1 MARII
6 MLLVAVLTGTA
17 TSQLPEFAQQYRQR
31 MGGAIDALRQ
41 VMADFEA
48 DATGFGLSVDE
59 AITRMKTGDD
69 GFSRKRGLS
78 MERTQER
85 LERLTEQKQAL
96 ASAGP
101 FARLAVVF
109 KTMDPDI
116 AEATVK
122 DYEPALPV
130 TVEGAVSAGLG
141 CLAGL
146 LGARLFLG
154 LGRLGRRKAREPS

>member
-31 MGGAIDALRQ
+31 IGGAIDALQQ

-59 AITRMKTGDD
+59 AIARLKTGAD
-69 GFSRKRGLS
+69 GFARKRGFS
-78 MERTQER
+78 MERTQTR
-85 LERLTEQKQAL
+85 LEQLTEQKEAL

-109 KTMDPDI
+109 KTMDPQI
-116 AEATVK
+116 AEATAK

-146 LGARLFLG
+146 LGARLFVG
-154 LGRLGRRKAREPS
+154 FGRLGRRPARAQ